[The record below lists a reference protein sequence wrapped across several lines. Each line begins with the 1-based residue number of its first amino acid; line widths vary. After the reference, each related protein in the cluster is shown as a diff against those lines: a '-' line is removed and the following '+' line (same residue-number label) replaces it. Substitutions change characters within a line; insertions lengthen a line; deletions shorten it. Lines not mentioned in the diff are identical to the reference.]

1 MEGTP
6 QEGQGETDK
15 QQRAAQKWRGCIM
28 VGYLYA
34 EPGSIYITYVRMY
47 FSHRVSVMPVP
58 GRNRVAQVTQAADE
72 PLASSTPVTGVS
84 PARPTGLIVS
94 MSSVCLFVGSSLPI

>member
-1 MEGTP
+1 
-6 QEGQGETDK
+6 
-15 QQRAAQKWRGCIM
+15 M

-34 EPGSIYITYVRMY
+34 ELGPIYITYVRMY

-58 GRNRVAQVTQAADE
+58 GRNRVGQVTQADE

-84 PARPTGLIVS
+84 PARPMGLIVS
-94 MSSVCLFVGSSLPI
+94 VSSVCLFVGSILPIYLPIECIVRRH